1 MGLAS
6 LQVRIML
13 SVLQFRLNRRYVEAS
28 PPFIAIELDQSDSG
42 REGCAVS
49 TLTITSEPKDWRGA
63 IQVLR
68 ALPPAVCIP
77 CSVKAMAARIA
88 ATRPGSTH
96 RAAASICKPNA
107 HAASPC
113 EAQRGGLQVAI
124 EEVRRLQR
132 FGVTAGELERYK
144 MALLRDS
151 AQAAEQ
157 ALSVPSAD
165 QLDFI
170 MESLALGHTV
180 LDQRQVLSCRLYFSE
195 DGNMCM

>member
-1 MGLAS
+1 MLRSHRSFQGLMQSYCGIGAVYANFVLISAHGARTTHMS
-6 LQVRIML
+6 LQARISL
-13 SVLQFRLNRRYVEAS
+13 SVD
-28 PPFIAIELDQSDSG
+28 I
-42 REGCAVS
+42 
-49 TLTITSEPKDWRGA
+49 
-63 IQVLR
+63 
-68 ALPPAVCIP
+68 
-77 CSVKAMAARIA
+77 
-88 ATRPGSTH
+88 
-96 RAAASICKPNA
+96 
-107 HAASPC
+107 
-113 EAQRGGLQVAI
+113 QVAI

-180 LDQRQVLSCRLYFSE
+180 LDQRQVRGYPHIMQSGSYL
-195 DGNMCM
+195 

>member
-1 MGLAS
+1 MSYSVCWVSS
-6 LQVRIML
+6 LD
-13 SVLQFRLNRRYVEAS
+13 A
-28 PPFIAIELDQSDSG
+28 P
-42 REGCAVS
+42 GCCVKTFPGP
-49 TLTITSEPKDWRGA
+49 TLC
-63 IQVLR
+63 
-68 ALPPAVCIP
+68 PA
-77 CSVKAMAARIA
+77 
-88 ATRPGSTH
+88 
-96 RAAASICKPNA
+96 
-107 HAASPC
+107 
-113 EAQRGGLQVAI
+113 QVAI

-180 LDQRQVLSCRLYFSE
+180 LDQRQVTLSFCQEMSSGYAPGTL
-195 DGNMCM
+195 

>member
-1 MGLAS
+1 M
-6 LQVRIML
+6 
-13 SVLQFRLNRRYVEAS
+13 
-28 PPFIAIELDQSDSG
+28 
-42 REGCAVS
+42 
-49 TLTITSEPKDWRGA
+49 
-63 IQVLR
+63 
-68 ALPPAVCIP
+68 
-77 CSVKAMAARIA
+77 
-88 ATRPGSTH
+88 
-96 RAAASICKPNA
+96 CKPDA
-107 HAASPC
+107 DGASHG
-113 EAQRGGLQVAI
+113 EGQRCWLQVAI

-180 LDQRQVLSCRLYFSE
+180 LDQRQVGSCHTSSME
-195 DGNMCM
+195 GCQCAPS

>member
-1 MGLAS
+1 M
-6 LQVRIML
+6 Q
-13 SVLQFRLNRRYVEAS
+13 
-28 PPFIAIELDQSDSG
+28 
-42 REGCAVS
+42 
-49 TLTITSEPKDWRGA
+49 TLLFCD
-63 IQVLR
+63 
-68 ALPPAVCIP
+68 
-77 CSVKAMAARIA
+77 
-88 ATRPGSTH
+88 
-96 RAAASICKPNA
+96 
-107 HAASPC
+107 
-113 EAQRGGLQVAI
+113 AQLCWQVAI

-180 LDQRQVLSCRLYFSE
+180 LDQRQVGSCALHISKAV
-195 DGNMCM
+195 NMCLYRLGTAAPCQQTLRCQRHGASTCCKEQRLQELHTYLALGHGHLLVYQQK

>member
-1 MGLAS
+1 MYSLVCTDKLVEHPVSFKKQHNLAS
-6 LQVRIML
+6 AL
-13 SVLQFRLNRRYVEAS
+13 
-28 PPFIAIELDQSDSG
+28 
-42 REGCAVS
+42 EGCHPAW
-49 TLTITSEPKDWRGA
+49 LCREHPL
-63 IQVLR
+63 VLSSR
-68 ALPPAVCIP
+68 YA
-77 CSVKAMAARIA
+77 
-88 ATRPGSTH
+88 
-96 RAAASICKPNA
+96 
-107 HAASPC
+107 
-113 EAQRGGLQVAI
+113 QVAI

-180 LDQRQVLSCRLYFSE
+180 LDQRQVQTLFQPFMTLQFRAHDQLPLLTRHTQYGSHNRMWLAPWRTLQS
-195 DGNMCM
+195 

>member
-1 MGLAS
+1 MLRSHRSFQGLMQSYCGIGAVYANFVLISAHGARTTHMS
-6 LQVRIML
+6 LQARISL
-13 SVLQFRLNRRYVEAS
+13 SVD
-28 PPFIAIELDQSDSG
+28 I
-42 REGCAVS
+42 
-49 TLTITSEPKDWRGA
+49 
-63 IQVLR
+63 
-68 ALPPAVCIP
+68 
-77 CSVKAMAARIA
+77 
-88 ATRPGSTH
+88 
-96 RAAASICKPNA
+96 
-107 HAASPC
+107 
-113 EAQRGGLQVAI
+113 QVAI

-180 LDQRQVLSCRLYFSE
+180 LDQRQVRE
-195 DGNMCM
+195 DSRIDAD